1 MWSLSLT
8 STYGVSPLIGAR
20 FCYSVIFICNSSGP
34 AHLNWRPWAPMFQ
47 IWFPKQTS
55 NRGFRGGCWGI
66 SATSLQVH
74 QSLSDF
80 MITDC
85 LRCQCIDT
93 SNEIVSRM
101 FRTAL
106 QLKLTDC
113 HFLALA
119 MLSILYVLRIYNI
132 MLHSAS
138 QLWEYNLIIQDR
150 NIVDTDWM
158 VW

>member
-1 MWSLSLT
+1 M
-8 STYGVSPLIGAR
+8 
-20 FCYSVIFICNSSGP
+20 
-34 AHLNWRPWAPMFQ
+34 NWRPWAPMFQ
-47 IWFPKQTS
+47 IWFPKQTR
-55 NRGFRGGCWGI
+55 NRGFRGGCWGMVYYIYSMCTLIWLSNMFPAILILLICILSVIDLI

-138 QLWEYNLIIQDR
+138 QL
-150 NIVDTDWM
+150 
-158 VW
+158 